1 MLQVVTSASI
11 GTSAT
16 ATGSIIVWVGL
27 VIALLVVGALVI
39 KSVRTRF
46 LNQEQD
52 RNLSG
57 FSLQDLREMR
67 AERKLTVEEYEAAR
81 SIILADALAERTA
94 AEGGEEESWAD
105 TERPK

>member
-1 MLQVVTSASI
+1 MLQVVTSAST
-11 GTSAT
+11 GTPAT

-39 KSVRTRF
+39 KSVRARF

-57 FSLQDLREMR
+57 FSLEDLREMR
-67 AERKLTVEEYEAAR
+67 AEGKLSVEEYEAAR
-81 SIILADALAERTA
+81 GIILADTLTDRTNT
-94 AEGGEEESWAD
+94 EGKGEETQAD
-105 TERPK
+105 TKRPK